1 MSKDKDNDERIDKI
15 LSLLEKQAEN
25 SLSTENKLTAVTNG
39 MTVLTAG
46 LNGVILDVGQI
57 KERMQTYEDTVSVT
71 RNQANSLR
79 SAIHKRTKELLHI
92 EYDDNGNVIDRC
104 IYDDK
109 HYRGRMIQR
118 CYADARK
125 HSGLGT
131 PYYSTYKKDYV
142 ETLDYINEW
151 VPIEGI
157 KGFKEYC
164 DKRRNA

>member
-1 MSKDKDNDERIDKI
+1 MKNNNDERIDKI
-15 LSLLEKQAEN
+15 LSLMEKQAEN
-25 SLSTENKLTAVTNG
+25 SLSTENKLSAVANSVTA
-39 MTVLTAG
+39 LTAG
-46 LNGVILDVGQI
+46 LNSVVIDVGAI

-71 RNQANSLR
+71 RAQAVSLR
-79 SAIHKRTKELLHI
+79 SAIHKRTKELLGI
-92 EYDDNGNVIDRC
+92 KYDDNGDVIDSC

-131 PYYSTYKKDYV
+131 PYYSTYKKDYI
-142 ETLDYINEW
+142 ETLDYINAW

-157 KGFKEYC
+157 KGFKDYC
-164 DKRRNA
+164 DKRRKA